1 MKRLASGSVNPVTG
15 EAIQMDEM
23 NVGWLGKENVAPRVI
38 LTEGGS
44 MTDIYVYNQLTKDNN
59 GNIKVDQNGNL
70 GITSSNTPVK
80 VGNLDADFNLGWTNH
95 FTYKGIDLG
104 VVLSARVGGLAYLAT
119 QGILDYYGV
128 SETSATA
135 RDNGGIPINNG
146 KVNAQKYYQ
155 TIGTGE
161 GGYGRYYL
169 YSATNVRLQE
179 LSLNYTLPKRWFKN
193 VANVTL
199 GIVGRNLWMIY
210 CKAPFDPEL
219 SASTSSNYYMNVD
232 YFMQPSLRNFGF
244 NVKVQF

>member
-1 MKRLASGSVNPVTG
+1 MLIS
-15 EAIQMDEM
+15 
-23 NVGWLGKENVAPRVI
+23 
-38 LTEGGS
+38 
-44 MTDIYVYNQLTKDNN
+44 
-59 GNIKVDQNGNL
+59 
-70 GITSSNTPVK
+70 TS
-80 VGNLDADFNLGWTNH
+80 GWTNH

-104 VVLSARVGGLAYLAT
+104 IVLSARVGGLAYSAT

-179 LSLNYTLPKRWFKN
+179 LSLNYTLPKDGLKMWRM
-193 VANVTL
+193 L
-199 GIVGRNLWMIY
+199 LWV
-210 CKAPFDPEL
+210 L
-219 SASTSSNYYMNVD
+219 
-232 YFMQPSLRNFGF
+232 
-244 NVKVQF
+244 